1 MWNNNRVCNWVGS
14 FWKLNQFL
22 IQLSVD
28 CDVPNPNLFLLSSF
42 RFSFSFLN
50 LGWYCRASG
59 GSWKR
64 CHRGRRSS
72 VVGRRCPSINALLEI
87 LVIIVT
93 DCWGFRPAYH
103 IQTNTTLRLDLHL
116 EGEIKESE
124 FSEDVFVTA
133 DLNFS
138 FFTFGV
144 PTMP

>member
-28 CDVPNPNLFLLSSF
+28 CDAHNPDLFLLSSF